1 MAWIFTFALFASAG
15 LLFLVQPMAARWA
28 LPVFGGTPAVWTSAM
43 LMFQLL
49 LLAGYAYAHAL
60 ANWLSPRRQVLVH
73 AIVMIVCG
81 LALPIALPDAVRAWA
96 VDAQGQTGGSLR
108 VLVVLGVTAGGPF
121 FAVSTLGP
129 LLQRWFS
136 RTGHSRAHDPYFLY
150 AASNAGS
157 LLGLLGYPLIVEPA
171 FGLGA
176 QGWWWAGGY
185 AGLVLMVIA
194 CGLLVRNPPTSP
206 PLSPSLTVGARQED
220 DKKPSSATSNA
231 CEKGEHL
238 TWRTRLGWIAL
249 AFVPS
254 SLMLGVTLKL
264 TTDVAAFPLLW
275 VLPLS
280 VYLLTFVLAFS
291 QQKGDPGRFPAV
303 LWWVLAPALAVAMV
317 GSTLLP
323 VVISLP
329 LHLLGLLVGGLVCH
343 GRLAATRPPA
353 KYLTEF
359 YLLLSVG
366 GALGGVFNALLA
378 PAIFSDVWE
387 YPIALSL
394 VGVAAVTSTKHAAQ
408 WRWAIVIGVCT
419 LIALIVGGRWMV
431 RVIPDMPA
439 LAALGPLV
447 LVALVLAWR
456 KHPAWSAAVLAALFL
471 GSPRAFETTSRE
483 RTRSFFGVHTVSTS
497 PDGSLRIYAHGTT
510 RHGMQRL
517 DPNADPRDV
526 AYYGIHGPVGDVF
539 GVVNP
544 KRFAVIG
551 LGIGTLVAYGLPG
564 AHADLIEIDPE
575 VVRIARDPEAFT
587 YLRDA
592 VCSYD
597 VIVADGRLAI
607 EAAEH
612 SSYDLIVLDAF
623 SSDSIPVHLVTLEAF
638 EVYQRA
644 LKPDGLI
651 LMNISNRSMNLRPIV
666 AALARA
672 TGLSVKARDDLALDP
687 ESGKRPSWRFPS
699 QWAVF
704 SRDGSKLET
713 LDERWRS
720 LEAEPSQKV
729 WTDDY
734 ANPLSVIRWR

>member
-1 MAWIFTFALFASAG
+1 MAWIFTCSLFASAG

-60 ANWLSPRRQVLVH
+60 ANWLSPRRQVLVQ
-73 AIVMIVCG
+73 AMVMTVCG

-96 VDAQGQTGGSLR
+96 VDAQDQTGGSLR

-129 LLQRWFS
+129 LLQRWFAGTDH
-136 RTGHSRAHDPYFLY
+136 RRAHDPYFLY

-157 LLGLLGYPLIVEPA
+157 LLGLLGYPLIVEPTL
-171 FGLGA
+171 GLGA

-194 CGLLVRNPPTSP
+194 CGLLVRKDTKPPSS
-206 PLSPSLTVGARQED
+206 SPSLTVGARQMQ
-220 DKKPSSATSNA
+220 
-231 CEKGEHL
+231 EHI
-238 TWRTRLGWIAL
+238 TWRARLGWIAL

-280 VYLLTFVLAFS
+280 VYLLTFVLAFG
-291 QQKGDPGRFPAV
+291 QQDEDPSRFPAV

-353 KYLTEF
+353 KHLTEF

-366 GALGGVFNALLA
+366 GALGGLFNALLA
-378 PAIFSDVWE
+378 PAIFNDVWE

-394 VGVAAVTSTKHAAQ
+394 VGLIAATATKPKIAQ
-408 WRWAIVIGVCT
+408 WLWALVIGAGT
-419 LIALIVGGRWMV
+419 LVALIVGGRWMV
-431 RVIPDMPA
+431 SVMPDMPA
-439 LAALGPLV
+439 IVALGPLV
-447 LVALVLAWR
+447 LIALVLAWR

-471 GSPRAFETTSRE
+471 GSPRAFETTNRV

-539 GVVNP
+539 GVVKP
-544 KRFAVIG
+544 TRYAVIG

-597 VIVADGRLAI
+597 VMVADGRLAI
-607 EAAEH
+607 EAADENT
-612 SSYDLIVLDAF
+612 YDLIVLDAF

-638 EVYQRA
+638 GVYQRA

-651 LMNISNRSMNLRPIV
+651 LMNISNRSMNLRPVV
-666 AALARA
+666 AALASA
-672 TGLSVKARDDLALDP
+672 TGLSARVRDDLALDP
-687 ESGKRPSWRFPS
+687 DSGERPSWRFPS

-704 SRDGSKLET
+704 SRDASTLEA

-720 LEAEPSQKV
+720 LEAEPSQRV

-734 ANPLSVIRWR
+734 ANPLSIIRWR